1 MNTPRTDFVAHESGD
16 IEWNRFP
23 NRFAR
28 MKAHAEIMERE
39 NAALLEQLVAKQE
52 WVGLTNEDIKD
63 IVGRN
68 DSGGIGAY
76 TQEMFKKIEDK
87 LREKNT

>member
-39 NAALLEQLVAKQE
+39 NAALLEQLAQFLESV
-52 WVGLTNEDIKD
+52 
-63 IVGRN
+63 
-68 DSGGIGAY
+68 
-76 TQEMFKKIEDK
+76 KIE
-87 LREKNT
+87 EKNGD

>member
-39 NAALLEQLVAKQE
+39 NAALLEQERDAKRYQWLRE
-52 WVGLTNEDIKD
+52 RHENTIMDIYNSISPAMISPELFD
-63 IVGRN
+63 AAI
-68 DSGGIGAY
+68 DSA
-76 TQEMFKKIEDK
+76 M
-87 LREKNT
+87 EKNT